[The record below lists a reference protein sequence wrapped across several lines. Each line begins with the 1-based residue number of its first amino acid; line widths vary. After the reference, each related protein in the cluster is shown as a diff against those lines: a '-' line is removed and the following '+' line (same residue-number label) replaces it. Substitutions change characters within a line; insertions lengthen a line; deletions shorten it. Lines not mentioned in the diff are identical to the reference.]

1 MIFNLTTGY
10 FTWNFSAWLF
20 LFVFSA
26 AALYLLLLRLPAGN
40 RSYTVTYLRKNRK
53 NEEEHLPHTSD
64 VCCMLFV
71 IVDACVKPWLDLP
84 AARICGIIILTLF
97 FAVAIFL

>member
-26 AALYLLLLRLPAGN
+26 VALYLLLLRIPAEN
-40 RSYTVTYLRKNRK
+40 RKYAVTYSRKK
-53 NEEEHLPHTSD
+53 NEEHFSHSSVISRLLS
-64 VCCMLFV
+64 V
-71 IVDACVKPWLDLP
+71 IVEACVKPWVELP
-84 AARICGIIILTLF
+84 EARICGIIILTLF